1 MKKSLL
7 NLAPVEL
14 VGNLDMVG
22 TILCQLDA
30 GVKVPSVIVM
40 ATIRVLRNT
49 RDDLAEKFDITGEN
63 IYDSPAYA
71 AETVLRD
78 MADGE

>member
-22 TILCQLDA
+22 QILCQLDA
-30 GVKVPSVIVM
+30 GVKVPPAIVA

-71 AETVLRD
+71 AEAVLRD

>member
-1 MKKSLL
+1 MKKSVL

-22 TILCQLDA
+22 QILCQMGA
-30 GVKVPSVIVM
+30 GIAVPPAIVA

-49 RDDLAEKFDITGEN
+49 RDDLAEKFDIDGEN
-63 IYDSPAYA
+63 IFDSPAYA
-71 AETVLRD
+71 AEVAIRD
-78 MADGE
+78 MTDGE